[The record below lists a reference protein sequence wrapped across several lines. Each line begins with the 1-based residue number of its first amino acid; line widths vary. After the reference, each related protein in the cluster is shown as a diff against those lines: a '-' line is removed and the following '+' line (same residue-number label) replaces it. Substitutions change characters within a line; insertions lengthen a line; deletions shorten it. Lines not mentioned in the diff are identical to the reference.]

1 MANGGGGCATPARA
15 ALELGPIVTDLYGD
29 PRLAPL
35 LRRLLVHSGR
45 LLDVGAGSISLID
58 AQRGRYV
65 KMAERGAFCRLGQTF
80 SLDEGITGQVVAQ
93 RAPVVLAR
101 YSTVSGGHLPAAH
114 QANRGA
120 VAAVPIWWR
129 GDVIGAHVAF
139 AGRSRRFTTAEV
151 DELETLTQVAA
162 AGIVSAGASDPSL
175 VHLVRDHLPDGP
187 RVTAVTE
194 PTVVV
199 RKRTPG
205 PAVPRQPA
213 PTHRPSPLTA
223 REGQTLVLLARGLTD
238 RQVAATLVIS
248 PRTVEKHVG
257 AVLRKTGATSR
268 TGAVVCAIDRGWL
281 PKAGADG
288 GFPPC
293 PRPGHGFD

>member
-1 MANGGGGCATPARA
+1 MANGGGGCAVPARA
-15 ALELGPIVTDLYGD
+15 GLQLGPAAVDLYGD

-35 LRRLLVHSGR
+35 LRRLLTHSGT

-65 KMAERGAFCRLGQTF
+65 KMAERGAFCQLGQTF
-80 SLDEGITGQVVAQ
+80 SLDEGITGQVVAH

-101 YSTVSGGHLPAAH
+101 YSAVSGGHLPTAH
-114 QANRGA
+114 RANRGA

-139 AGRSRRFTTAEV
+139 AGRSRRFTAAEV

-175 VHLVRDHLPDGP
+175 ARLVREPLFPGRP
-187 RVTAVTE
+187 RPTVVTE
-194 PTVVV
+194 PAATAGD
-199 RKRTPG
+199 RTPL
-205 PAVPRQPA
+205 AQPE
-213 PTHRPSPLTA
+213 HPSPLTA
-223 REGQTLVLLARGLTD
+223 REEQTLVLLARGFTD
-238 RQVAATLVIS
+238 RQVATALVIS

-257 AVLRKTGATSR
+257 AVLRKAGATSR
-268 TGAVVCAIDRGWL
+268 TGAVVHAIDRGWL

-288 GFPPC
+288 GISPC